1 MRQPNPIIVGA
12 GPAGC
17 AAALRL
23 ARVGGRP
30 LLIDRDEQAGDAL
43 CGGFLSWATLA
54 RLRDL
59 GLPAEALGGQRIGQ
73 VALFAG
79 GHEVRLGLPAP
90 GMGLSRRRL
99 DSLLRMA
106 AGAAGAELRL
116 GRAAWTLS
124 PDRLTLDDGLELGW
138 DSLFLATGKHDL
150 RGVGRPHRG
159 GDPELGLR
167 LTLGGSATLD
177 RLIGDRIELHM
188 VAGGYVGVLRQE
200 GGRANICMAVRKS
213 RLALAGGR
221 PRALLAELADRHPAL
236 ADRLADL
243 PADAQIDAIGHVPYG
258 WRARATWPGLYRLG
272 DQAAAIPSLA
282 GEGIGIALAS
292 AQQATDRWLKE
303 GRGGAV
309 PYQRALA
316 RDARLPLAAAAAF
329 RALGRHPPLMRALA
343 AIPGAAGIA
352 MRLTRIATP

>member
-1 MRQPNPIIVGA
+1 MRQPHPIIVGA

-23 ARVGGRP
+23 ARAGARP

-54 RLRDL
+54 RLGEL
-59 GLPAEALGGQRIGQ
+59 GLPPEALGGQRISE
-73 VALFAG
+73 VALFVG
-79 GHEVRLGLPAP
+79 GHEVRLDLPAP

-99 DSLLRMA
+99 DSLLREA
-106 AGAAGAELRL
+106 AGAAGAEMWL
-116 GRAAWTLS
+116 GRAVRTLS
-124 PDRLTLDDGLELGW
+124 PDRLTLDDGPDMEW

-167 LTLGGSATLD
+167 LTLGGSAALE

-188 VAGGYVGVLRQE
+188 VAGGYVGVVRQE
-200 GGRANICMAVRKS
+200 DGRANICMAVHKS

-221 PRALLAELADRHPAL
+221 PVALLAELADRHPAL
-236 ADRLADL
+236 ADRLADM

-272 DQAAAIPSLA
+272 DQAAVIPSLA

-292 AQQATDRWLKE
+292 AQRAADRWLGE
-303 GRGGAV
+303 GRGGAAC
-309 PYQRALA
+309 YQRGFA

-343 AIPGAAGIA
+343 TIPGAAGIA